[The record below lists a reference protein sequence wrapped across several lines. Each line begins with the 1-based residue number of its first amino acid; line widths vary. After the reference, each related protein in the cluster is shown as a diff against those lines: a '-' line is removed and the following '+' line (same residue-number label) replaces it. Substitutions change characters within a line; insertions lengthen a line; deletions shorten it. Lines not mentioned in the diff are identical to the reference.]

1 MRQEFEA
8 LKSLHCNVIAGVVE
22 LFQDVNN
29 FYMVGEAF
37 YGGDFLTLKER
48 ARNQLGEAALNEDWW
63 RDVFRQ
69 CFSAL
74 AFMHQQAVIHCDIK
88 EPNIMFKSKEYHNPV
103 VALIDFGMAK
113 WSSSDGLAGG
123 TPGYRP
129 PETNDTN
136 VWFPRGDVF
145 SMGVTFFQLLAD
157 KVPDE
162 KTLKPGIFTEGAQSL
177 EQVNYFVR
185 TRQPPYYLIQSKY
198 PGVMSWLPKMLDKQ
212 LLNRPKAP
220 QVLDEPWFKGVG
232 AAADAVMPATEL
244 IQPMPFD
251 DEVP

>member
-1 MRQEFEA
+1 MDCIE
-8 LKSLHCNVIAGVVE
+8 I
-22 LFQDVNN
+22 FQDAQN
-29 FYMVGEAF
+29 FYCVDELLS
-37 YGGDFLTLKER
+37 GGDLSELRLNTSKYGIPLTEVYF
-48 ARNQLGEAALNEDWW
+48 RNIFSQSMGALEY
-63 RDVFRQ
+63 
-69 CFSAL
+69 
-74 AFMHQQAVIHCDIK
+74 MHRHCMMHCDIK

-232 AAADAVMPATEL
+232 AAADAVMPETAL